1 MSRINLHQLS
11 SPIRGGRFKNLS
23 KGLLTLVLLFLGS
36 LLSSAQT
43 GVKAGDVFEGNAVYV
58 NTTGKKVLSDQDY
71 LTYTVITP
79 TTSTN
84 YFSPGAVKLKAT
96 SGYSISGNL
105 NIPSIIYNSAKVG
118 GVDKYYPYAVTEVE
132 EAGFEKQEK
141 ITSVYFL
148 QDPNLQASSYQ
159 VTTIGKNAFAGTT
172 GLTGTLQLPRSI
184 TSIGDN
190 AFGVNTTTP
199 IANVVIGANFTGP
212 SSLTVGADV
221 FKGRTITNLHLLGN
235 FGSHITISNNK
246 ALFSKDN
253 VTNVYYY
260 GGGND
265 DSYYAFLTAI
275 DSKGFGLPGQNLYL
289 PSDEIKSF
297 VDNCTANN
305 HSDDWIPST
314 INCLTFEH
322 EVNGIGKFT
331 FMITTTDIQNGGAL
345 LAVHA
350 AKFDDGVINPTLDFS
365 DDKKWKTDL
374 MPTATSLTP
383 DVTMIDSKAFAGND
397 NLQSITIIPA
407 NNEAVTIKGD
417 AFSGVKS
424 LRYIDLSQSGD
435 FNVADGYTLSRIP
448 TTKFDENTPYKYTKG
463 TDGTGTYDYELTSTN
478 PFGGLPAYTLVFLP
492 TNITSYP
499 TGSTEKVYKT
509 DGTTATNLTRPL
521 DENFVRWN
529 SDDEKYTCN
538 NFGVYDITALDNT
551 TATDQKYSWYSF
563 LNPHEFTAANSKF
576 YRQFSAGVPSSVCLP
591 FQPAAT
597 SDGKFY
603 TYKSADD
610 KHIVITTV
618 DPPSA
623 NTPYFFYPS
632 NDATLSGTP
641 SQTIGAVTTAEE
653 MTSKNLYGVYAG
665 KSFAGVSNAYGMA
678 STAFTY
684 NGTSY
689 PAGTFV
695 KFTDKAYLNPF
706 RAYLLLSGSSA
717 KSAVMEMVVDDTP
730 TGITN
735 QPTAS
740 NAETPYYNLQGMRVA
755 APTKGIFIHNG
766 KKIAK

>member
-1 MSRINLHQLS
+1 MSRIILHQLS

-23 KGLLTLVLLFLGS
+23 KGLLTLVILFLGS

-105 NIPSIIYNSAKVG
+105 NIPSIIYNSAKEG

-190 AFGVNTTTP
+190 AFGVSATTT
-199 IANVVIGANFTGP
+199 IADVVVGANSIEP
-212 SSLTVGADV
+212 SSLTVGTDV

-235 FGSHITISNNK
+235 FGSNITISNNE

-260 GGGND
+260 GDGND

-275 DSKGFGLPGQNLYL
+275 DKKGFGLPGQNLYL

-305 HSDDWIPST
+305 HTEWIPST
-314 INCLTFEH
+314 INCLTFDH
-322 EVNGIGKFT
+322 EVSGIGRFT
-331 FMITTTDIQNGGAL
+331 FMMYSNTSGAQ
-345 LAVHA
+345 LAIHA

-374 MPTATSLTP
+374 MPTATSLTTHI
-383 DVTMIDSKAFAGND
+383 TMIDSKAFAGND
-397 NLQSITIIPA
+397 NLQSITIKPA
-407 NNEAVTIKGD
+407 NNYSVAIKGD

-448 TTKFDENTPYKYTKG
+448 TTTFDENTPYKYTKG

-492 TNITSYP
+492 TNINTYP
-499 TGSTEKVYKT
+499 TGSTETVYKT
-509 DGTTATNLTRPL
+509 DGTTATTLTRSL

-529 SDDEKYTCN
+529 SYDEKYTCN

-551 TATDQKYSWYSF
+551 TATGQKYSWYSF

-603 TYKSADD
+603 TYKSDDD
-610 KHIVITTV
+610 KHIVITTEGS
-618 DPPSA
+618 PQA

-632 NDATLSGTP
+632 NDAALSGTP
-641 SQTIGAVTTAEE
+641 SQTIGAVTTSEE
-653 MTSKNLYGVYAG
+653 MTSNKLHGVYAG

-684 NGTSY
+684 NGKDY

-695 KFTDKAYLNPF
+695 KFSGTAYLNPF
-706 RAYLLLSGSSA
+706 RAYLLLNGTSA
-717 KSAVMEMVVDDTP
+717 KSAVLEMVVDDTP

-766 KKIAK
+766 KKIVK

>member
-1 MSRINLHQLS
+1 MKAKDGVSIN
-11 SPIRGGRFKNLS
+11 G
-23 KGLLTLVLLFLGS
+23 
-36 LLSSAQT
+36 
-43 GVKAGDVFEGNAVYV
+43 E
-58 NTTGKKVLSDQDY
+58 
-71 LTYTVITP
+71 
-79 TTSTN
+79 
-84 YFSPGAVKLKAT
+84 
-96 SGYSISGNL
+96 L
-105 NIPSIIYNSAKVG
+105 NIPSEIYLSRSQGSWYN
-118 GVDKYYPYAVTEVE
+118 VTVVE
-132 EAGFEKQEK
+132 DNGFLNQSK
-141 ITSVYFL
+141 ITSVYFTL
-148 QDPNLQASSYQ
+148 GYHSEYK
-159 VTTIGKNAFAGTT
+159 VTKIGKNAFAGTT

-190 AFGVNTTTP
+190 AFGVSATTT
-199 IANVVIGANFTGP
+199 IADVVVGANITGP
-212 SSLTVGADV
+212 SSLTVGTDV

-235 FGSHITISNNK
+235 FGSNITISNNK

-260 GGGND
+260 GEGND

-275 DSKGFGLPGQNLYL
+275 DKKGFGLPGQNLYL

-305 HSDDWIPST
+305 HTGWIPST

-322 EVNGIGKFT
+322 EVSGIGKFT
-331 FMITTTDIQNGGAL
+331 FMMYSNTSGAQ

-365 DDKKWKTDL
+365 EDKKWKTDL
-374 MPTATSLTP
+374 MPTPTGLTTHI
-383 DVTMIDSKAFAGND
+383 TMIDSKAFAGND
-397 NLQSITIIPA
+397 NLQSITIKPA
-407 NNEAVTIKGD
+407 NNEAVAIKGD
-417 AFSGVKS
+417 AFSGVKG

-463 TDGTGTYDYELTSTN
+463 TDRTGKYDYELTSTN

-499 TGSTEKVYKT
+499 TGSTEKETVYKT

-521 DENFVRWN
+521 DENFVRKDTYDN
-529 SDDEKYTCN
+529 SYTCN
-538 NFGVYDITALDNT
+538 NFGVYDITALDDT
-551 TATDQKYSWYSF
+551 TATGQKYSWYSF
-563 LNPHEFTAANSKF
+563 LNPYNFTAANSKF

-591 FQPAAT
+591 FQPAT
-597 SDGKFY
+597 SNGKFY

-618 DPPSA
+618 DTPQA

-632 NDATLSGTP
+632 NDATLASTA

-665 KSFAGVSNAYGMA
+665 KSFAGVRNAYGMA

-684 NGTSY
+684 NGKDY

-695 KFTDKAYLNPF
+695 KFSGTTYLNPF
-706 RAYLLLSGSSA
+706 RAYLLLNGTSA
-717 KSAVMEMVVDDTP
+717 KSAVLEMVVDDTP

-740 NAETPYYNLQGMRVA
+740 NAETPYYNLQGMRLTS
-755 APTKGIFIHNG
+755 PTKGIFIHNG
-766 KKIAK
+766 KKIVK

>member
-1 MSRINLHQLS
+1 MSRISFHQLS

-36 LLSSAQT
+36 LLSTVQAVKVGDVIAGESTYSRKTYSEYTSNTDLSGLSFTVLTTYQNSKQPGT
-43 GVKAGDVFEGNAVYV
+43 VSVKAKDGVSINGELDIPLEIY
-58 NTTGKKVLSDQDY
+58 LSQSRDGWY
-71 LTYTVITP
+71 NVTVVED
-79 TTSTN
+79 N
-84 YFSPGAVKLKAT
+84 GF
-96 SGYSISGNL
+96 L
-105 NIPSIIYNSAKVG
+105 NQS
-118 GVDKYYPYAVTEVE
+118 
-132 EAGFEKQEK
+132 K
-141 ITSVYFL
+141 ITSVYFTL
-148 QDPNLQASSYQ
+148 GYSSEYK
-159 VTTIGKNAFAGTT
+159 VTTIGKNAFAGTK

-190 AFGVNTTTP
+190 AFGVSATTT
-199 IANVVIGANFTGP
+199 IADVVVGANITGP
-212 SSLTVGADV
+212 SSLTVGTDV

-235 FGSHITISNNK
+235 FGSNITISNNK

-260 GGGND
+260 GEGKD

-275 DSKGFGLPGQNLYL
+275 DKKGFGLPGQNLYL

-305 HSDDWIPST
+305 HTGWIPST

-322 EVNGIGKFT
+322 EVSGIGKFT
-331 FMITTTDIQNGGAL
+331 LMMYSNTSGAQ
-345 LAVHA
+345 LAIHSCVLD
-350 AKFDDGVINPTLDFS
+350 KGVTNLKLDFG
-365 DDKKWKTDL
+365 DDNIWKTDL
-374 MPTATSLTP
+374 MPTPTGLTS
-383 DVTMIDSKAFAGND
+383 DITMIDSKAFAGND
-397 NLQSITIIPA
+397 NLQSITIIPYS
-407 NNEAVTIKGD
+407 NSKSVTLKGD

-448 TTKFDENTPYKYTKG
+448 TTTTDENTPYRYTKG
-463 TDGTGTYDYELTSTN
+463 TDGKGKYDYELTSTN

-499 TGSTEKVYKT
+499 TGSTETVYKT
-509 DGTTATNLTRPL
+509 DGTIAPNLTRPL
-521 DENFVRWN
+521 DENFVLKDDN
-529 SDDEKYTCN
+529 SYTCN

-551 TATDQKYSWYSF
+551 TATGQKYSWYSF
-563 LNPHEFTAANSKF
+563 LNPYNFTATNSKF
-576 YRQFSAGVPSSVCLP
+576 YRQFSKGVPSSVCLP

-603 TYKSADD
+603 TYKSDDD

-632 NDATLSGTP
+632 NDLTLSGTA
-641 SQTIGAVTTAEE
+641 SQTINAVTKSDEK
-653 MTSKNLYGVYAG
+653 MSNNLYGVYAG

-684 NGTSY
+684 NGTNY

-695 KFTDKAYLNPF
+695 KFSDTAYLNPF
-706 RAYLLLSGSSA
+706 RAYLLLSGTSA

-740 NAETPYYNLQGMRVA
+740 NAEASYYNLQGMRVTS
-755 APTKGIFIHNG
+755 PTKGIFIHNG
-766 KKIAK
+766 KKIVK

>member
-11 SPIRGGRFKNLS
+11 SPIRGGWFKNLS

-43 GVKAGDVFEGNAVYV
+43 GVKEGTVFKGNAVYT
-58 NTTGKKVLSDQDY
+58 NTGTEEKRNMTLSSADY
-71 LTYTVITP
+71 LTFTVLTA
-79 TTSTN
+79 TTSKYSNGT
-84 YFSPGAVKLKAT
+84 VRVKAT
-96 SGYSISGNL
+96 DRSTISGAL
-105 NIPSIIYNSAKVG
+105 YIPSVVYVYSG
-118 GVDKYYPYAVTEVE
+118 GSYYPYYVTEVDPD
-132 EAGFEKQEK
+132 AFENQTG
-141 ITSVYFL
+141 ITDVFFTADPVYK
-148 QDPNLQASSYQ
+148 YQ
-159 VTTIGKNAFAGTT
+159 VTSIGKNAFAGTT
-172 GLTGTLQLPRSI
+172 GLKGTLQLPRSI

-190 AFGVNTTTP
+190 AFGVSATTT
-199 IANVVIGANFTGP
+199 IADVVVGANSTGP

-221 FKGRTITNLHLLGN
+221 FKRRTITNLHLLGN
-235 FGSHITISNNK
+235 FGSNITISNNK

-275 DSKGFGLPGQNLYL
+275 DKKGFGLPGQNLYL

-314 INCLTFEH
+314 INCLTFDH
-322 EVNGIGKFT
+322 EVSGIGNFT
-331 FMITTTDIQNGGAL
+331 FMITTTDIQNGGAQ
-345 LAVHA
+345 LAIHA
-350 AKFDDGVINPTLDFS
+350 AKFDDGVINDTLDFS
-365 DDKKWKTDL
+365 DDAWKTDL
-374 MPTATSLTP
+374 MPTATSLTTHI
-383 DVTMIDSKAFAGND
+383 TMIDSKAFAGND
-397 NLQSITIIPA
+397 NLQSITIKPA

-448 TTKFDENTPYKYTKG
+448 TTKFDENTPYKYTKK
-463 TDGTGTYDYELTSTN
+463 TDGTGKYDYELTSTN

-492 TNITSYP
+492 TNIEKYP
-499 TGSTEKVYKT
+499 SGSTETVYKT

-521 DENFVRWN
+521 DENFVLWK
-529 SDDEKYTCN
+529 SYDEKYTCN
-538 NFGVYDITALDNT
+538 NFGVYDITALDNM

-591 FQPAAT
+591 FQPAT
-597 SDGKFY
+597 SNGKFY

-618 DPPSA
+618 DAPSA

-632 NDATLSGTP
+632 NNATLSSTA
-641 SQTIGAVTTAEE
+641 SQTIGAVTKSEE
-653 MTSKNLYGVYAG
+653 MTSNNLHGVYAG
-665 KSFAGVSNAYGMA
+665 KSFAKVSNAYGMA

-706 RAYLLLSGSSA
+706 RAYLLLNGSGA

-766 KKIAK
+766 KKIVK

>member
-43 GVKAGDVFEGNAVYV
+43 GVKEGTEFMGNAVYT
-58 NTTGKKVLSDQDY
+58 NTGTEEKRNMTLSSADY
-71 LTYTVITP
+71 LTFTVLTA
-79 TTSTN
+79 TTSKSSNGT
-84 YFSPGAVKLKAT
+84 VKVKAT
-96 SGYSISGNL
+96 ADSNISGAL
-105 NIPSIIYNSAKVG
+105 NIPSVVYVYSG
-118 GVDKYYPYAVTEVE
+118 GSYYPYCVTEVDPD
-132 EAGFEKQEK
+132 AFENQTG
-141 ITSVYFL
+141 ITDVFFTA
-148 QDPNLQASSYQ
+148 DPFYKYQ
-159 VTTIGKNAFAGTT
+159 VTSIGENAFAGTT
-172 GLTGTLQLPRSI
+172 GLTGTLQLPRTI

-199 IANVVIGANFTGP
+199 IANVVIGANYTEP
-212 SSLTVGADV
+212 SKLKVGADV

-235 FGSHITISNNK
+235 FGSNITISNK
-246 ALFSKDN
+246 EALFSKDN
-253 VTNVYYY
+253 VTNVCYY
-260 GGGND
+260 GDGNN
-265 DSYYAFLTAI
+265 DSYYDFLTAI
-275 DSKGFGLPGQNLYL
+275 NNKGFGLPGQNLYL

-305 HSDDWIPST
+305 HTGWIPST

-463 TDGTGTYDYELTSTN
+463 TDGKGTYDYELTSTN

-492 TNITSYP
+492 TNIEKYP
-499 TGSTEKVYKT
+499 SGSTETVYKT
-509 DGTTATNLTRPL
+509 DGTTATNLTRSL
-521 DENFVRWN
+521 DENFVLWK
-529 SDDEKYTCN
+529 SYDEKYTCN

-551 TATDQKYSWYSF
+551 TATGQKYSWYSF
-563 LNPHEFTAANSKF
+563 LNPYNFTAANSKF

-603 TYKSADD
+603 TYKSDD
-610 KHIVITTV
+610 NKHIVIKTV
-618 DPPSA
+618 DTPLA

-632 NDATLSGTP
+632 NNATLSSTA

-653 MTSKNLYGVYAG
+653 KPSNNLYGVYAG

-684 NGTSY
+684 NGKDY

-740 NAETPYYNLQGMRVA
+740 NAETSYYNLQGMRVT

-766 KKIAK
+766 KKIVK

>member
-1 MSRINLHQLS
+1 MGRINLHQLS
-11 SPIRGGRFKNLS
+11 SPIRGERFKNLS

-36 LLSSAQT
+36 LLSTAQT
-43 GVKAGDVFEGNAVYV
+43 GVTKGTVFKGNAVYV
-58 NTTGKKVLSDQDY
+58 NTTGKKVQSDQDY

-118 GVDKYYPYAVTEVE
+118 GVDKFYAYAVTEVE

-148 QDPNLQASSYQ
+148 QDANLQASSYQ

-199 IANVVIGANFTGP
+199 ITNVVIGANSTGP
-212 SSLTVGADV
+212 SSITVGADV

-260 GGGND
+260 GDGND

-322 EVNGIGKFT
+322 EVSGIGKFT
-331 FMITTTDIQNGGAL
+331 FMITTTDIQNGGAQ
-345 LAVHA
+345 LAIHA

-365 DDKKWKTDL
+365 KDEWNTDL
-374 MPTATSLTP
+374 MPTPTGLTP
-383 DVTMIDSKAFAGND
+383 DITMIDSKAFVGND
-397 NLQSITIIPA
+397 NLQSITIIPNA
-407 NNEAVTIKGD
+407 SDAAVTLKGD
-417 AFSGVKS
+417 AFAGAKA
-424 LRYIDLSQSGD
+424 LRYIDLSRSTK
-435 FNVADGYTLSRIP
+435 FAEADGYTLSRIP
-448 TTKFDENTPYKYTKG
+448 TTTTDENTPYRYTKG
-463 TDGTGTYDYELTSTN
+463 TDGKGKYDYELTSTN

-499 TGSTEKVYKT
+499 SGSTETVYKT

-521 DENFVRWN
+521 DENFVLKDTYYD
-529 SDDEKYTCN
+529 SYKCN

-551 TATDQKYSWYSF
+551 TATGQKYSWYSF

-603 TYKSADD
+603 TYKSDDD

-618 DPPSA
+618 DAPLA

-632 NDATLSGTP
+632 NNATLSSTA
-641 SQTIGAVTTAEE
+641 SQTIGAVTTSEE
-653 MTSKNLYGVYAG
+653 KTSNNLYGVYAG
-665 KSFAGVSNAYGMA
+665 KSFDGVNNAYGMA
-678 STAFTY
+678 STDFTY
-684 NGTSY
+684 NGTKY

-695 KFTDKAYLNPF
+695 KFTGTAYLNPF
-706 RAYLLLSGSSA
+706 RAYLLLNGSSA

-735 QPTAS
+735 LPTAS
-740 NAETPYYNLQGMRVA
+740 NAETSYYNLQGMRVA

-766 KKIAK
+766 KKIVK

>member
-1 MSRINLHQLS
+1 M
-11 SPIRGGRFKNLS
+11 
-23 KGLLTLVLLFLGS
+23 
-36 LLSSAQT
+36 
-43 GVKAGDVFEGNAVYV
+43 FEGNAVYV

-71 LTYTVITP
+71 LTYTVIKP

-96 SGYSISGNL
+96 SDYSISGNL
-105 NIPSIIYNSAKVG
+105 NIPSIIYNYAKVG

-132 EAGFEKQEK
+132 DAGFEKQEK

-199 IANVVIGANFTGP
+199 IANVVIGANSTGP
-212 SSLTVGADV
+212 LSLTVGADV

-235 FGSHITISNNK
+235 FGSNITISNNK

-260 GGGND
+260 GDGKD
-265 DSYYAFLTAI
+265 DSYYDFLTAI
-275 DSKGFGLPGQNLYL
+275 NNKGFGLPGQNLYL

-297 VDNCTANN
+297 VENCTANN
-305 HSDDWIPST
+305 HTGWIPST

-350 AKFDDGVINPTLDFS
+350 AKFYDEVTNPTLDFS

-397 NLQSITIIPA
+397 NLQSITIIPYSKSKS
-407 NNEAVTIKGD
+407 VTLKGD

-448 TTKFDENTPYKYTKG
+448 TTTFDENTPYKYTKG
-463 TDGTGTYDYELTSTN
+463 TDGKGTYDYELTSTN

-492 TNITSYP
+492 TNIEKYP
-499 TGSTEKVYKT
+499 SGSTETVYKT
-509 DGTTATNLTRPL
+509 NGTTATDLTRPL
-521 DENFVRWN
+521 DENFVLWN

-551 TATDQKYSWYSF
+551 KATGQNYSWYSF

-597 SDGKFY
+597 SNGKFY

-618 DPPSA
+618 DDPKA

-632 NDATLSGTP
+632 NNAPLSNT

-665 KSFAGVSNAYGMA
+665 KSFAKVSNAYGMA

-684 NGTSY
+684 NGKDY

-706 RAYLLLSGSSA
+706 RAYLLLNGTSP

-740 NAETPYYNLQGMRVA
+740 NAETSYYNLQGMRVA

-766 KKIAK
+766 KKIVK